1 MRATFLPAEAN
12 LPASVLPA
20 LPYSN
25 FILAQEKNFCTIL
38 LRFKKVYEI
47 VESLTL
53 FSQKN
58 RLHDFID
65 GLGYLLLLSCVILD
79 RLQRK
84 QYFSFVE
91 KKQHDFISSI

>member
-1 MRATFLPAEAN
+1 VEII
-12 LPASVLPA
+12 AS
-20 LPYSN
+20 
-25 FILAQEKNFCTIL
+25 
-38 LRFKKVYEI
+38 
-47 VESLTL
+47 

-58 RLHDFID
+58 RLHNIIE

-91 KKQHDFISSI
+91 KKQHDFVSSI

>member
-1 MRATFLPAEAN
+1 MTIKSYVIIFK
-12 LPASVLPA
+12 SS
-20 LPYSN
+20 YSH

-38 LRFKKVYEI
+38 LRFKKFYEK
-47 VESLTL
+47 VEILAS

-58 RLHDFID
+58 RLHDIIY

-91 KKQHDFISSI
+91 KKQHDFVSSI